1 MQMRAVIDSSSW
13 ISLAR
18 SGLLPLVER
27 LDVDPVLLDVVRDE
41 CVRRGLAG
49 GHADAAALE
58 TVLSRFDAQE
68 TRQPVPDVDTAVLT
82 AARRLGVLVT
92 NDLALGR
99 RARNLGVSWLRT
111 ADLVVW
117 GVRIEKLTTVEGRRA
132 VDALRAAGRIT
143 TELAA
148 DYLEDL

>member
-1 MQMRAVIDSSSW
+1 MIDSSTW

-27 LDVDPVLLDVVRDE
+27 MDVDPVLLDVVRDE
-41 CVRRGLAG
+41 CVHGGLAG

-58 TVLSRFDAQE
+58 TVMDRFDAEE
-68 TRQPVPDVDTAVLT
+68 TRQPVDDVDAVVLT
-82 AARRLGVLVT
+82 AARGLGTLVT

-99 RARNLGVSWLRT
+99 RARSLGLAWLRT

-117 GVRIEKLTTVEGRRA
+117 GVCTGRITTVEGRRA

-143 TELAA
+143 TELAD
-148 DYLEDL
+148 DYLGSL